1 MVYKLSPQKNGQSTL
16 KNLYAFEGGND
27 GSNPYAGIEF
37 DAAGNIYAT
46 TVTGGKSNL
55 GTVFELAV
63 GKSSY
68 REKVLW
74 SFHGKG
80 GSAPLSSLVFDAGN
94 LYGTT
99 TTGGGTGCYGYEGC
113 GVAFELTP

>member
-37 DAAGNIYAT
+37 DAAGIIYGT

-63 GKSSY
+63 GKSKLP
-68 REKVLW
+68 RE
-74 SFHGKG
+74 
-80 GSAPLSSLVFDAGN
+80 GSVEFPW
-94 LYGTT
+94 
-99 TTGGGTGCYGYEGC
+99 
-113 GVAFELTP
+113 